1 MGGNIMAEKA
11 SIYLAGPMSGLTW
24 RQALAWRKVVEAEL
38 SSRWR
43 LINPVRAQVPEERMD
58 DIIPC
63 PTQKNRKKVD
73 LWVTATG
80 VTAQDEFFIDQ
91 SDWILAHFL
100 GAEIVSIGTVWE
112 MGYGWANNKKIIT
125 VLEPESI
132 HDHGF
137 VRRRSHVFTPSLDE
151 AIQFFKAI
159 AL

>member
-1 MGGNIMAEKA
+1 MSDKP
-11 SIYLAGPMSGLTW
+11 SIYLAGPMTGLTW
-24 RQALAWRKVVEAEL
+24 RQALAWRRIAEAEL
-38 SSRWR
+38 SNRWR

-58 DIIPC
+58 DEIPR
-63 PTQKNRKKVD
+63 TNRKKRVD

-91 SDWILAHFL
+91 SDWILANFL

-112 MGYGWANNKKIIT
+112 LGYGWGTGKKILS
-125 VLEPESI
+125 VLEPGSI

-137 VRRRSHVFTPSLDE
+137 VRRRSHVFTPNLDE